1 MSSPIRANVVATATS
16 SISIPINRLPG
27 ESAATP
33 VVPPTL
39 YNGPMKILQ
48 QLVILIA
55 CLVALVALSHLL
67 SRVLGRV
74 VCKDWLF
81 CLLLAP
87 GTILHELSHATMS
100 LVLLIPV
107 RELHLFRLR
116 HEPDGTVQLGE
127 VVHAD
132 ADPIRNFFI
141 AVAPLLGASVLIY
154 FLSVW
159 LLPKNE
165 SWAMFLRSGWTYLF
179 LVIVFFIALGLSPS
193 RQDLKALP
201 AFLATAFVV
210 GLVGYVVVFALSKKW
225 NLSGAGKA
233 AEAAL
238 ESANTGLL
246 FVLVVV
252 VVVYGVFLIVERVV
266 WRG

>member
-1 MSSPIRANVVATATS
+1 
-16 SISIPINRLPG
+16 
-27 ESAATP
+27 
-33 VVPPTL
+33 
-39 YNGPMKILQ
+39 MKILLQ
-48 QLVILIA
+48 ILIMIA
-55 CLVALVALSHLL
+55 CLCGLMALTNLLTRLL
-67 SRVLGRV
+67 SRTLHR
-74 VCKDWLF
+74 DWLF
-81 CLLLAP
+81 YLLLTP

-100 LVLLIPV
+100 LVLLVPV
-107 RELHLFRLR
+107 REVHLFRLR

-127 VVHAD
+127 VVHAN

-159 LLPKNE
+159 LLPKDE
-165 SWAMFLRSGWTYLF
+165 SWEMLLRSGWTYLF

-201 AFLATAFVV
+201 AFLATAFAV
-210 GLVGYVVVFALSKKW
+210 GLVGYVVVFALSRHW
-225 NLSGAGKA
+225 NLSGVGKA
-233 AEAAL
+233 AEATL
-238 ESANTGLL
+238 KSANAGLL

-252 VVVYGVFLIVERVV
+252 AVIYGVFLIVERVV